1 MFPEHSDVAMY
12 GLEFSPA
19 AVVRARAA
27 ETCAFCNVPPIDVHG
42 SDAAKLRWLD
52 AQDPGLA
59 AAVRAAAAPA
69 GSEES
74 GPLHPFYA
82 LGAEGA
88 GWRDELRRLIWD
100 SQLEPTLPLPL
111 EQLDEILAGCDGDLR
126 EFLCDRLVFAVCGF
140 CRASDI
146 SGAGLGQRLREI
158 YLREHYEGSSLAAK
172 AQPAW
177 NLAERSFALIDAAAL
192 RAQSA

>member
-27 ETCAFCNVPPIDVHG
+27 DTCAFCNVPPIDVHG

-59 AAVRAAAAPA
+59 AAVRAAA
-69 GSEES
+69 G
-74 GPLHPFYA
+74 

-146 SGAGLGQRLREI
+146 SGAQIGQRLREI

-177 NLAERSFALIDAAAL
+177 NLAERGFAVIDSATL